1 MNTVDRTAQDSM
13 DTANKQS
20 ALTQMAPDGGKMKP
34 DYRDDCYLGTDRM
47 QKN

>member
-13 DTANKQS
+13 DTAKQR
-20 ALTQMAPDGGKMKP
+20 ALTPMAPGGRKMKF